1 MKYTETRKRSI
12 VKAVTYRSLATI
24 ATFTLAFAFTGSIE
38 IATSIGLLDFVVKF
52 AIYFINE
59 RLWNLTSWG
68 YLKTEKVTQKE
79 NYHAATSSSVETA

>member
-1 MKYTETRKRSI
+1 MKYRETRKRSI
-12 VKAVTYRSLATI
+12 IKAVTYRSLATI
-24 ATFTLAFAFTGSIE
+24 ATFTLAFAFTGSVE

-68 YLKTEKVTQKE
+68 YLKTENLTQKE
-79 NYHAATSSSVETA
+79 NYHETRSSAVETA